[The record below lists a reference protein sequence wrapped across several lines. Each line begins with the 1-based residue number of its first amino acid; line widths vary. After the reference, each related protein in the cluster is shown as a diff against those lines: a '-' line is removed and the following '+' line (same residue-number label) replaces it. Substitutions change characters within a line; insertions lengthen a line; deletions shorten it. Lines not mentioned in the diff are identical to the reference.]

1 MKTKRIYVYCKDT
14 NKKGVIAYYVESSEG
29 VCICCSRKN
38 SVTVHTSTFTQDF
51 RLKKQSSTHLTRMQP
66 FRNTIRRILPSI
78 HYIEKTYDVQ
88 LLNKSK
94 KVA

>member
-1 MKTKRIYVYCKDT
+1 MKKKKVYVVCKDT
-14 NKKGVIAYYVESSEG
+14 NIKGIIAYYVVSSEG
-29 VCICCSRKN
+29 MYLM
-38 SVTVHTSTFTQDF
+38 FTQKF
-51 RLKKQSSTHLTRMQP
+51 HHSSYQYFHGGLPLEKALRYP
-66 FRNTIRRILPSI
+66 SYNDAAIRNTIRRILPSI

>member
-14 NKKGVIAYYVESSEG
+14 NQKGIIAYYVESSEG
-29 VCICCSRKN
+29 VYLL
-38 SVTVHTSTFTQDF
+38 FTQKF
-51 RLKKQSSTHLTRMQP
+51 RHSSYQYFHAGLP
-66 FRNTIRRILPSI
+66 LEKAIKHPSHNDAAISNTVRRILPSI

>member
-1 MKTKRIYVYCKDT
+1 MKTKTVYVFCKDT
-14 NKKGVIAYYVESSEG
+14 NIKGMIAYYVSSNQGEYFL
-29 VCICCSRKN
+29 
-38 SVTVHTSTFTQDF
+38 FTQKF
-51 RLKKQSSTHLTRMQP
+51 RHSSYQYFHAGIPLEKAIKHP
-66 FRNTIRRILPSI
+66 SYNDAAISNTIRRILPSI